1 MKAKT
6 SKTIEVKIG
15 RFNEKTEAVNV
26 KAGSSIEEILKEAD
40 IDLDSSESLWVD
52 GEKAELSYTVEDG
65 DFLQIVGKKEG
76 GK

>member
-6 SKTIEVKIG
+6 SKTIEIKIG

>member
-6 SKTIEVKIG
+6 SKTIEIKIG

-26 KAGSSIEEILKEAD
+26 KAGSSIEEVLKEAD